1 MASPVQPAPAPAPAH
16 LQPTHISV
24 TFTIV
29 TPDRL
34 RRITFKLNKSDD
46 SSQTTWDATFALD
59 ERADTGAAFTN
70 VIMLDVDVL
79 EDDHVKA
86 AATAKHGM
94 DSDQHAQTL
103 AAADTA
109 VDVKNGVAD
118 PQDAKDDAS
127 AIVPARSAASPV

>member
-1 MASPVQPAPAPAPAH
+1 MATPAPTSPPH

-29 TPDRL
+29 TVDQL
-34 RRITFKLNKSDD
+34 RRISFKLNKSDD
-46 SSQTTWDATFALD
+46 SKQTAWSASFALD
-59 ERADTGAAFTN
+59 ERADTTKAFVN
-70 VIMLDVDVL
+70 IVALDVDVL

-94 DSDQHAQTL
+94 DPDQHAQAL

-109 VDVKNGVAD
+109 SDVKSGLAD
-118 PQDAKDDAS
+118 PQDAKDDSS
-127 AIVPARSAASPV
+127 AIVTARNAASPA